1 MVWAASVGEARR
13 RTRIVVELFTRYR
26 NTSAL
31 IVVLALQLA
40 LLAYQVKRGDDVR
53 LLHVWTAAAIA
64 PLQKAMS
71 GASRFV
77 ASGWNDYV
85 WLVDT
90 RQENRQLRRQL
101 DELKLENQRLQRS
114 MGQFERGQVLQQY
127 QESIL
132 SQTVISQVIGVG
144 SNPNSKEIFLD
155 LGTDAGVGAGM
166 AVVTPDGIAGK
177 VHAAHGGTSLVL
189 LFNDPEAAV
198 GVLLARS
205 RARGVL
211 KGTGS
216 AFCLIDYV
224 DRDVEVRIGEKVYT
238 SGDDRIYP
246 KGLLVGTVTRL
257 EQASEFQ
264 RIYVKPAV
272 PLNRLEE
279 VLVIT
284 SGVHQQLPSSSA
296 PQPPGRLLPPPP
308 ADFKPSNPVE
318 SGLRGRRTGGDAW
331 DSYQTEDSS
340 PDAVPRAT
348 DADRLK
354 RRYLRIGEAQGHR
367 FGEGEPGSPAPD
379 FNLQT
384 ARPPPLPGDP
394 STTQADSGSSA
405 VARRRQAESPPE
417 PPPAARTQVAAPGSA
432 TGSGASDESGSEERR
447 DRR

>member
-1 MVWAASVGEARR
+1 M
-13 RTRIVVELFTRYR
+13 VELFTRYR

-31 IVVLALQLA
+31 IVVLAVQLT
-40 LLAYQVKRGDDVR
+40 LLAYQVKRGGDAS

-64 PLQKAMS
+64 PVQKAMS
-71 GASRFV
+71 TTSHFV
-77 ASGWNDYV
+77 TSSWNGYV

-90 RQENRQLRRQL
+90 GEENQRLNRQV
-101 DELKLENQRLQRS
+101 DELKLENQRLRRS
-114 MGQFERGQVLQQY
+114 VGRFERGRALRGY
-127 QESIL
+127 QESIA
-132 SQTVISQVIGVG
+132 SQTVRSQVIGVG

-155 LGTDAGVGAGM
+155 LGTNAGVAAGM
-166 AVVTPDGIAGK
+166 AVVTADGIAGK

-216 AFCLIDYV
+216 SFCLMDYV
-224 DRDVEVRIGEKVYT
+224 DRDVEVSIGEEVYT
-238 SGDDRIYP
+238 SGDDRVYP

-284 SGVHQQLPSSSA
+284 SGVHQQLPSSTA
-296 PQPPGRLLPPPP
+296 RQQPGRLLPLPP
-308 ADFKPSNPVE
+308 ADFKPANPVE
-318 SGLRGRRTGGDAW
+318 SGLMRNRTGAGALGFDQIEDAA
-331 DSYQTEDSS
+331 
-340 PDAVPRAT
+340 PGAAPRAT
-348 DADRLK
+348 AADRLK

-379 FNLQT
+379 FNLRT
-384 ARPPPLPGDP
+384 ARPRPLPGDT
-394 STTQADSGSSA
+394 STARAEIGDSGA
-405 VARRRQAESPPE
+405 ARRRQAESAPE
-417 PPPAARTQVAAPGSA
+417 PPPAPSTQAAAPDPAKRS
-432 TGSGASDESGSEERR
+432 SASDERTSEGRGEHR
-447 DRR
+447 